1 MNPDQI
7 TLVQTTWQ
15 KVLPIQNAAASLFY
29 GRLFELAPETRPLFR
44 GDMTEQGRKLMAMIS
59 VAVSSLDRLDAILPA
74 VQDMGR
80 RHAGYGVQE
89 AHYDQVG
96 EALLWT
102 LGQGLGEHFTP
113 AAREAWA
120 TAYGVLA
127 GAMQE
132 AARQTQAA

>member
-1 MNPDQI
+1 MTPDQI
-7 TLVQTTWQ
+7 ALVKTTWAQ
-15 KVLPIQNAAASLFY
+15 VLPIQETAAGLFY
-29 GRLFELAPETRPLFR
+29 GRLFELAPQTQPLFR
-44 GDMTEQGRKLMAMIS
+44 GDMTEQGRKLMAMIN
-59 VAVSSLDRLDAILPA
+59 VAVSNLDRLGDILPA

-102 LGQGLGEHFTP
+102 LAQGLGEHFTP

-120 TAYGVLA
+120 TAYGALA
-127 GAMQE
+127 SVMKE
-132 AARQTQAA
+132 AAQQARAA

>member
-1 MNPDQI
+1 MTPDQI
-7 TLVQTTWQ
+7 TLVKTTWQ
-15 KVLPIQNAAASLFY
+15 QVLPIQDIAARLFY
-29 GRLFELAPETRPLFR
+29 GRLFELAPETKPLFR
-44 GDMTEQGRKLMAMIS
+44 GDMTEQGRKLMAMINT
-59 VAVSSLDRLDAILPA
+59 AVSNLDRLGDILPA

-113 AAREAWA
+113 AAQEAWA
-120 TAYGVLA
+120 TAYGALA
-127 GAMQE
+127 GAMKE
-132 AARQTQAA
+132 AARLAQGA